1 MSNYVK
7 SDGKIYNSM
16 NKHLGTAKSDG
27 KIYNPM
33 NKHLGYVKPDGK
45 IYNPMNKHVGNVSD
59 ILRLVKDSKNIKP
72 NTLVA
77 AYHFIIKKIL

>member
-1 MSNYVK
+1 MPNYVK

-33 NKHLGYVKPDGK
+33 NKHLGYIKPDGK

-77 AYHFIIKKIL
+77 AYHFIIKKIF

>member
-1 MSNYVK
+1 
-7 SDGKIYNSM
+7 
-16 NKHLGTAKSDG
+16 
-27 KIYNPM
+27 M

-77 AYHFIIKKIL
+77 AYHFIIKKIF

>member
-1 MSNYVK
+1 
-7 SDGKIYNSM
+7 
-16 NKHLGTAKSDG
+16 
-27 KIYNPM
+27 M

-45 IYNPMNKHVGNVSD
+45 IYNSMNKHLGYVKPDRKIYNSMNKHVANVPD

-77 AYHFIIKKIL
+77 AYHFIIKKIF